1 MIHDLDSTLKELLS
15 RELPSALTT
24 QVAVSFDTPDN
35 QFPPTGVTLPAIN
48 LFLYDIR
55 ENRELR
61 SNEWRVEA
69 QGNSTLV
76 RKRPPVRVDCSYLI
90 TAWASASAP
99 NPAQDE
105 HRILG
110 EVMQVLLRY
119 PKLPA
124 GILQGALQRQEFLP
138 PTTSLQAGQLQSMA
152 EFWQALGGKPK
163 AVLNFTVT
171 IDVEAMPPVEA
182 GPPVTDTRLRFKTG
196 AEEA

>member
-1 MIHDLDSTLKELLS
+1 MIHDLDSTLKELLTQ
-15 RELPSALTT
+15 ELPPALTA
-24 QVAVSFDTPDN
+24 QVAISFDTPDN

-69 QGNSTLV
+69 QGNSALV
-76 RKRPPVRVDCSYLI
+76 RKRAPVRVDCSYLI

-110 EVMQVLLRY
+110 EVMKALLRQTTI
-119 PKLPA
+119 PVALVQGELATQDLP
-124 GILQGALQRQEFLP
+124 L
-138 PTTSLQAGQLQSMA
+138 PTTVLQPGNLQSLG
-152 EFWQALGGKPK
+152 EFWQALGGKPR

-171 IDVEAMPPVEA
+171 ISVDPFA
-182 GPPVTDTRLRFKTG
+182 
-196 AEEA
+196 AEEVPIVLERIFRPPSTG